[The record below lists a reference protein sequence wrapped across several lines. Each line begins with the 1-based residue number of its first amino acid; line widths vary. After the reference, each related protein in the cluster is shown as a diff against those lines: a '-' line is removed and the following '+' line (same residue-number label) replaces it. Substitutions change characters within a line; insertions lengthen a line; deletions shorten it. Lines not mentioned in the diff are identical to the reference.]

1 MSESKPVTLQSVSNP
16 TIRHLVRMRDN
27 RARRKAGRVIVDG
40 WRETAQALEA
50 GLNLCGLYLPESEW
64 ARSDFDKSAIGRDPE
79 IQRVLEHPSVLEKTT
94 CVSDQIMGKISYG
107 QSIRG
112 VVAEFEQPTR
122 TLDQLDLP
130 RRQSFWCWTE
140 SKSRETS
147 ARSFAAPT
155 PLGLMPSCLCESND
169 LFNPNAIRSS
179 LGCVFHVRS
188 ASGTESQVKQF
199 LIDRGIRVM
208 AARVESSTPAWSANF
223 EGSIAIILGSESQ
236 GLGDRWQNLGN
247 DRVEGVRIPMCGKV
261 DSLNV
266 SVSAAVIAFE
276 AMRRRETARID
287 GTDTTATAGNTVTP
301 V

>member
-50 GLNLCGLYLPESEW
+50 DLNLCGLYLPESEW
-64 ARSDFDKSAIGRDPE
+64 ARSDFDKSTIGRDPE

-130 RRQSFWCWTE
+130 RAPIILVLDRIEKPGNIGAVFRC
-140 SKSRETS
+140 
-147 ARSFAAPT
+147 ADAAGIDAV
-155 PLGLMPSCLCESND
+155 LLCESND

-236 GLGDRWQNLGN
+236 GLGDRWQNIGN

-287 GTDTTATAGNTVTP
+287 GTNTTATTGNTVTP